1 MTMTCAVDRQ
11 SSHPMTDGH
20 GLLLERWAIGLRY
33 PRSSQHVLNNTGHR
47 LKEVRTND
55 RLYESKDSREILN
68 GSSELNTLRW
78 LDELVEEPLD
88 RLDQK
93 VL

>member
-1 MTMTCAVDRQ
+1 
-11 SSHPMTDGH
+11 MTDGR
-20 GLLLERWAIGLRY
+20 GLLLGQWAIGLRC
-33 PRSSQHVLNNTGHR
+33 PESSQHVLNNTGLR
-47 LKEVRTND
+47 PREMRTND